1 MITYDVV
8 PSPVG
13 PLLVSADDAGLSS
26 VWFAPHD
33 GRISAGWVRDERR
46 TGAVSRTLAAARE
59 ELDAYFAG
67 SLREFHVP
75 LSPSGTPFQLR
86 VWEALRRIPFG
97 ETVSYSTLARRIGS
111 PDAVRAVG
119 AANGRNP
126 LPIIVP
132 CHRVIGADGSLT
144 GFGGGIERKRWLLDH
159 EGLDLFGERGTGNEE
174 REAHA
179 RPSTLDL

>member
-13 PLLVSADDAGLSS
+13 PLLVSADELGLTW
-26 VWFAPHD
+26 VWFAPHE
-33 GRISAGWVRDERR
+33 GRVGADWVQDRGSAGV
-46 TGAVSRTLAAARE
+46 ASRTLAAARE
-59 ELDAYFAG
+59 QLEAYFAG
-67 SLREFHVP
+67 SLREFDLP
-75 LSPSGTPFQLR
+75 LAPAGTPFQLR

-97 ETVSYSTLARRIGS
+97 ETISYSVLARRIGA

-159 EGLDLFGERGTGNEE
+159 EGLELFGEQ
-174 REAHA
+174 
-179 RPSTLDL
+179 

>member
-13 PLLVSADDAGLSS
+13 PLLVSADDMGLTR

-33 GRISAGWVRDERR
+33 GRIGAGWVPDRGRA
-46 TGAVSRTLAAARE
+46 GAASRTLAAARDQLE
-59 ELDAYFAG
+59 AYFAG
-67 SLREFHVP
+67 SLRTFDLP
-75 LSPSGTPFQLR
+75 LAPAGTPFQLR

-97 ETVSYSTLARRIGS
+97 ETVSYAELARRIGT

-144 GFGGGIERKRWLLDH
+144 GFGGGLERKRWLLEH
-159 EGLDLFGERGTGNEE
+159 EGLQLFPAPGDGERGAGSRE
-174 REAHA
+174 R
-179 RPSTLDL
+179 

>member
-1 MITYDVV
+1 MITYDLV

-13 PLLVSADDAGLSS
+13 SLLVSAEDEGLTS
-26 VWFAPHD
+26 VWFAPHE
-33 GRISAGWVRDERR
+33 GRIGADWVRDRGG
-46 TGAVSRTLAAARE
+46 TDVASRTLASARAQLE
-59 ELDAYFAG
+59 AYFAG
-67 SLREFHVP
+67 SLRAFDVP
-75 LSPSGTPFQLR
+75 LAPTGTPFQLR

-97 ETVSYSTLARRIGS
+97 ETISYSTLARRIGS

-159 EGLDLFGERGTGNEE
+159 EGLDLFGERGTGNGE
-174 REAHA
+174 REAHS
-179 RPSTLDL
+179 RPSTRE